1 MSEIY
6 AVALSVSQ
14 GADDLN
20 PTAFLN
26 LNQDGRKTML
36 QLAWVGLP
44 AIKADQD
51 PGGWLLGVLETLVEN
66 FDDHHVLSAVMDGL
80 DGMTEDTDA

>member
-1 MSEIY
+1 MSQIY

-26 LNQDGRKTML
+26 LNDDGRKTML
-36 QLAWVGLP
+36 QIAWTGLP

-66 FDDHHVLSAVMDGL
+66 FDDHQVLTAVIDGL
-80 DGMTEDTDA
+80 GDMTEGTDV